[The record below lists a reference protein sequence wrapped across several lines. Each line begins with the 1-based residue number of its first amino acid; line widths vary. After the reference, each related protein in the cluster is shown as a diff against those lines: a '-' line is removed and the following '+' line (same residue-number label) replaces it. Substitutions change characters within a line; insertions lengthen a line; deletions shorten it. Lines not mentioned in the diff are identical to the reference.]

1 MEENT
6 ILLITVVAL
15 INVLSFTIGAKV
27 GQKVVKG
34 EKVELPK
41 VNPMEIYKE
50 RQDKRAAE
58 EEKNKLETI
67 MRNIE
72 RYDGTAAGQ
81 EDVPK

>member
-1 MEENT
+1 MNADT
-6 ILLITVVAL
+6 ILLVTVVAL

-41 VNPMEIYKE
+41 INPMDIYKE
-50 RQDKRAAE
+50 KQEKRAAE
-58 EEKNKLETI
+58 EEINKLDTI

>member
-1 MEENT
+1 MTDT

-41 VNPMEIYKE
+41 VNPMEIYRE

-81 EDVPK
+81 EDVPN

>member
-1 MEENT
+1 MTDT
-6 ILLITVVAL
+6 ILLIISMAL

-41 VNPMEIYKE
+41 VNPMDIYKAHQE
-50 RQDKRAAE
+50 KKKE
-58 EEKNKLETI
+58 EDELNKLDTI

-81 EDVPK
+81 EDVPN